1 MKRFLFVLSF
11 FIFSLSANAQFSF
24 ATKYS
29 LNSYSDWESEL
40 ESLNYPTS
48 QFLDNGLE
56 YELAYWFRLKNKRI
70 EFIPGLSYQKN
81 SYDSMETIDWDKTS
95 FYLNL
100 TAVIYPM
107 DLEGDCNCPTWG
119 KDGDLISKGF
129 FIGISPSI
137 GTHTMTSSFTNLT
150 NPDLPEESSFD
161 SKQISFRI
169 GAVTGLDI
177 GINKWI
183 TLTPQAHLFYTPGL
197 EWEGLSDILEYRSPN
212 TQETVKSSI
221 TEIQPGL
228 KLTFR
233 PDYLLE
239 QRRMFR

>member
-1 MKRFLFVLSF
+1 MKRSLLLLAF
-11 FIFSLSANAQFSF
+11 FIGSLSANGQFSI

-29 LNSYSDWESEL
+29 LNSYTDWTQQL
-40 ESLNYPTS
+40 ESINFPTD

-70 EFIPGLSYQKN
+70 EFLPGVSFQKN
-81 SYDSMETIDWDKTS
+81 SFDSKQTIDWDKTS
-95 FYLNL
+95 IYLNL
-100 TAVIYPM
+100 TAVIYPLDM
-107 DLEGDCNCPTWG
+107 EGDCNCPTFG
-119 KDGDLISKGF
+119 KDGDLFSKGF

-137 GTHTMTSSFTNLT
+137 GSHKLQSTYTVLT
-150 NPDLPEESSFD
+150 NPDLPEDKTFD
-161 SKQISFRI
+161 SNQISFRI
-169 GAVTGLDI
+169 GGIAGIDI

-183 TLTPQAHLFYTPGL
+183 TLTPQINVYYNPGL
-197 EWEGLSDILEYRSPN
+197 EWEGFETILNYQAPDQNQSVN
-212 TQETVKSSI
+212 SSI